1 MGNNTQ
7 VNNFEI
13 SGKVLHVG
21 QPETYNTKAGQTK
34 SSRILVLEVFSGT
47 YSNEVV
53 FEFQENNMNQLLQ
66 IIEGSWAT
74 CNFCLKGNKTLKDG
88 KARWWPRLEGL
99 TVLKG

>member
-1 MGNNTQ
+1 MNNRQT
-7 VNNFEI
+7 NNFEI

-21 QPETYNTKAGQTK
+21 QPEQFVTKQGVTK

-47 YSNEVV
+47 YGNEVV
-53 FEFQENNMNQLLQ
+53 FEFHENNMNQLLQ
-66 IIEGSWAT
+66 SKDGDWLT
-74 CNFCLKGNKTLKDG
+74 VNFCLKGNKTIKDG